1 MQAGMKRI
9 RKTNIVFYGMNAI
22 LESAGHAAA
31 QSPRGD
37 RRWKVC
43 VNTFAEYGEGK
54 DIEAQ
59 THFEYDSMLQIPPRT
74 AVVLVAE

>member
-1 MQAGMKRI
+1 MQLPNLPEGMK
-9 RKTNIVFYGMNAI
+9 
-22 LESAGHAAA
+22 
-31 QSPRGD
+31 
-37 RRWKVC
+37 WKVC

-59 THFEYDSMLQIPPRT
+59 THFEYGSMLQIPPRT